1 MSQTVVQ
8 ETAANVR
15 NYPFLLNGKLLNE
28 GDPVEIRAPWDGRV
42 AGVVYRAT
50 RKHAEAAIEAACRA
64 FETTRKLPA
73 FERQR
78 VLRAIAQGVA
88 QRREEFGRVMAQ
100 EAGKPLAQARA
111 EVDRAIFTFNI
122 AAEEATRIDGEF
134 LPLDLLDSAAGRWG
148 MTRRFPLGP
157 VSAITPFNFPLNLVA
172 HKVAPAIAAGCS
184 MVLKPAPQ
192 DPLVAMM
199 LAELVQQAGWPDGAL
214 NVLYLANEDASAL
227 VTDERLKL
235 LTFTGSAAVGW
246 ELKKRAGRKKVVLE
260 LGGNAGCI
268 VHSDADLAYTAD
280 RCVAGGFGYAGQSC
294 ISVQR
299 IFAERT
305 VADKF
310 TQLLAERARKLVIG
324 DPLEEKTTLGPLI
337 SEKDAKRAEEWVQ
350 EAVAA
355 GARLVCGGKR
365 HGNALEAT
373 VLADTK
379 PEMRVNCAEV
389 FAPVVTV
396 EAYEDFHDAVRRVND
411 SPYGLQAGVFTRD
424 VRLLFHAYEELQVGG
439 VIAGDI
445 PSWRIDHMPYGGIKQ
460 SGLGRE
466 GLRWAI
472 EDMTEMKL
480 LVMNV
485 R

>member
-15 NYPFLLNGKLLNE
+15 KYPFVLNGKLLSE
-28 GDPVEIRAPWDGRV
+28 GEPVEIRAPWDGRV
-42 AGVVYRAT
+42 VGIVYRAT
-50 RKHAEAAIEAACRA
+50 RKHAEAAIDAAARA

-78 VLRAIAQGVA
+78 VLRTVGEGIAG
-88 QRREEFGRVMAQ
+88 RREEFARVLAQ
-100 EAGKPLAQARA
+100 EAGKPLSQARA
-111 EVDRAIFTFNI
+111 EVDRALLTFQV
-122 AAEEATRIDGEF
+122 AAEEATRIHGEF
-134 LPLDLLDSAAGRWG
+134 MPLDLMDSSAGRWG
-148 MTRRFPLGP
+148 ITRRFPLGP

-184 MVLKPAPQ
+184 LVLKPAPQ

-199 LAELVQQAGWPDGAL
+199 LAELVQQAGWPDGGL
-214 NVLYLANEDASAL
+214 NVLYLSNEDASAL
-227 VTDERLKL
+227 ITDERLKL
-235 LTFTGSAAVGW
+235 LTFTGSAAAGW
-246 ELKKRAGRKKVVLE
+246 EMKKRAGRKKVVLE

-268 VHSDADLAYTAD
+268 IHGDADLAYAAD

-299 IFAERT
+299 IYVERA

-310 TQLLAERARKLVIG
+310 TQLLAERARKLVSG
-324 DPLEEKTTLGPLI
+324 DPLDEKTSLGPMI
-337 SEKDAKRAEEWVQ
+337 SEKDAKRAEEWVE
-350 EAVAA
+350 EAVSA
-355 GARLVCGGKR
+355 GAKLVCGGKR
-365 HGNALEAT
+365 HGNVMEAT
-373 VLADTK
+373 ILTNTK

-396 EAYEDFHDAVRRVND
+396 EPYDDFHDAVRRVND

-424 VRLLFHAYEELQVGG
+424 VRLLFHAYDELQVGG
-439 VIAGDI
+439 VMAGDI
-445 PSWRIDHMPYGGIKQ
+445 PSWRIDPMPYGGIKQ

-472 EDMTEMKL
+472 EDMTELKL